1 MRANRTDVSP
11 AERLFQQF
19 LQLDAAEQAE
29 FLSLVNHDSIDSGAD
44 RI

>member
-19 LQLDAAEQAE
+19 LQLDAAERAE
-29 FLSLVNHDSIDSGAD
+29 FLSLVKKEMQ
-44 RI
+44 